1 MSNNKRKFVH
11 RKSIRAQRQLIK
23 QKSKLNGLNVNVA
36 KTRPR
41 ILTPEVAKDGST
53 NPGHPATAALAQA
66 INMKDGFAAVS
77 TLSAATNITT
87 LSFPFTMANSSGGGD
102 TIPTGTLSILPIAAN
117 AQLPTITTTASG
129 YEPNDVITTIPVSLS
144 IQRSPSSLSIVDLAQ
159 EQDGYSNSGSSNGMT
174 VGPGAGGG
182 GGITTTSLLFVKPLN
197 GSGKR
202 QRQRQRQ
209 HFAEQHLQSEPQ
221 PAGSHSALL
230 GAFGRSPHSGY
241 SGQLFIRWHDRP
253 APERRHGNGN
263 GNKCSLNSR
272 QTQSR
277 GQDRRGLCL
286 SGGSGHLFRPIHWII
301 AFVVGLSTPF
311 QNH

>member
-1 MSNNKRKFVH
+1 
-11 RKSIRAQRQLIK
+11 
-23 QKSKLNGLNVNVA
+23 
-36 KTRPR
+36 
-41 ILTPEVAKDGST
+41 
-53 NPGHPATAALAQA
+53 
-66 INMKDGFAAVS
+66 
-77 TLSAATNITT
+77 
-87 LSFPFTMANSSGGGD
+87 MANSSGGGD

-202 QRQRQRQ
+202 QRQRQ
-209 HFAEQHLQSEPQ
+209 HFAEQQLQSEPQ
-221 PAGSHSALL
+221 PAGPHSALL

-263 GNKCSLNSR
+263 GSGHECSLNPR

-277 GQDRRGLCL
+277 GQDRGGLCL
-286 SGGSGHLFRPIHWII
+286 SGGTGHLFRPIHWIHWI